1 MKAAKKVKDEM
12 MANLGGPKLL
22 SATELAQVLQ
32 HSKMRVLAE
41 KYWKKFT
48 NLTEFLQNYKDKLL
62 LTRKVHDEI
71 EKHLVTAE

>member
-1 MKAAKKVKDEM
+1 
-12 MANLGGPKLL
+12 
-22 SATELAQVLQ
+22 
-32 HSKMRVLAE
+32 MRVLAE